1 MIMGPSFIPEQVD
14 KVWSDKHF
22 RQCIKVSISVQEKEK
37 KANAV
42 SMSDLGRK
50 KPANPLSLFYY

>member
-22 RQCIKVSISVQEKEK
+22 RQCIKVSISVQEIKM
-37 KANAV
+37 ASAV

-50 KPANPLSLFYY
+50 KPANPLSLFY

>member
-22 RQCIKVSISVQEKEK
+22 RQCIKVSISVQGK
-37 KANAV
+37 KMASAV
-42 SMSDLGRK
+42 SMSDLGRI

>member
-1 MIMGPSFIPEQVD
+1 MGPSFIPEQVD

-22 RQCIKVSISVQEKEK
+22 RQCIKVSISVQEKK
-37 KANAV
+37 MASAV

-50 KPANPLSLFYY
+50 KSANPLSLFYY